1 MRFVSLTSNK
11 GGVGKTTAAINM
23 VAAAALLTDKKVM
36 LVEADPGART
46 ISLLM
51 RGYFRP
57 EKGWID
63 YLKGEAVLEE
73 VLVRSEVLDNLYMIF
88 SSSTIAFK
96 EVGDKEIVAEQVDL
110 FKKLIKSSGEYA
122 LVVVDCPGKPSID
135 DLIYGTL
142 TDLYLVTGPNISEV
156 KATAEFRR
164 VLNRKYYEI
173 FRREVEVAKGVIVN
187 FLTPSRSREDAE
199 AIAAEVGLPVFAAIP
214 ASPKVSISEEKGK
227 PLVLLD
233 QRDPASRAFLS
244 LALRVLSE
252 SDISHAKRLEL
263 ERKIRGASP
272 FGFGALRRIGRIAG
286 KLLGR
291 SGSSGSE

>member
-1 MRFVSLTSNK
+1 MRFISLTSNK
-11 GGVGKTTAAINM
+11 GGVGKTTAAINI
-23 VAAAALLTDKKVM
+23 VAGAALLSSKKII

-51 RGYFRP
+51 QGYFKP
-57 EKGWID
+57 DKGWID
-63 YLKGEAVLEE
+63 YLRGDAVLEE
-73 VLVRSEVLDNLYMIF
+73 ILVKSEILDNLYIIF

-96 EVGDKEIVAEQVDL
+96 EIGDKETVAEQVDL
-110 FKKLIKSSGEYA
+110 FKKLIESSGEYA

-142 TDLYLVTGPNISEV
+142 TDMYLVTGPNISEV

-164 VLNRKYYEI
+164 VLNQKYYEI

-187 FLTPSRSREDAE
+187 FLTPSKSREDAE

-214 ASPKVSISEEKGK
+214 TSPKISLSEKKGK

-233 QRDPASRAFLS
+233 SRDPASRAFLS
-244 LALRVLSE
+244 IAARVLDE
-252 SDISHAKRLEL
+252 RDINHAKRVEL
-263 ERKIRGASP
+263 ERKIRGAGNLA
-272 FGFGALRRIGRIAG
+272 FGFDKILERIGKVLKIP
-286 KLLGR
+286 KF
-291 SGSSGSE
+291 S

>member
-11 GGVGKTTAAINM
+11 GGVGKTTTAINM
-23 VAAAALLTDKKVM
+23 VAAAALLTDKKVI

-63 YLKGEAVLEE
+63 YLKGDAVLEE
-73 VLVRSEVLDNLYMIF
+73 ILVKSEVLDNLYMIF

-96 EVGDKEIVAEQVDL
+96 EIGDKETVAEQVDL
-110 FKKLIKSSGEYA
+110 FKKLIESSGEYA

-142 TDLYLVTGPNISEV
+142 TDTYLVTGPNISEV

-173 FRREVEVAKGVIVN
+173 FGREVEVAKGVIVN
-187 FLTPSRSREDAE
+187 FLTPPKSREDAE

-214 ASPKVSISEEKGK
+214 ASPKISLSEKKGK

-233 QRDPASRAFLS
+233 PRDPASRAFLS
-244 LALRVLSE
+244 IAARVLDE
-252 SDISHAKRLEL
+252 RDINHAKRVKL
-263 ERKIRGASP
+263 ERKIRGAGNLA
-272 FGFGALRRIGRIAG
+272 FGFDKILGRIGKVLKIP
-286 KLLGR
+286 KF
-291 SGSSGSE
+291 S

>member
-1 MRFVSLTSNK
+1 MRFISLTSNK
-11 GGVGKTTAAINM
+11 GGVGKTTAAINI
-23 VAAAALLTDKKVM
+23 VAGAALLSSKKVM

-63 YLKGEAVLEE
+63 YLKGDAVLEE
-73 VLVRSEVLDNLYMIF
+73 ILVKSEVLDNLYMIF

-96 EVGDKEIVAEQVDL
+96 EIGDKETVAEQVDL
-110 FKKLIKSSGEYA
+110 FKKLIESSGEYA

-142 TDLYLVTGPNISEV
+142 TDTYLVTGPNISEV

-173 FRREVEVAKGVIVN
+173 FGREVEVAKGVIVN
-187 FLTPSRSREDAE
+187 FLTPPKSREDAE

-214 ASPKVSISEEKGK
+214 ASPKISLSEKKGK

-233 QRDPASRAFLS
+233 PRDPASRAFLS
-244 LALRVLSE
+244 IAARVLDE
-252 SDISHAKRLEL
+252 RDINHAKRVKL
-263 ERKIRGASP
+263 ERKIRGAGNLA
-272 FGFGALRRIGRIAG
+272 FGFDKILGRIGKVLKIP
-286 KLLGR
+286 KF
-291 SGSSGSE
+291 S